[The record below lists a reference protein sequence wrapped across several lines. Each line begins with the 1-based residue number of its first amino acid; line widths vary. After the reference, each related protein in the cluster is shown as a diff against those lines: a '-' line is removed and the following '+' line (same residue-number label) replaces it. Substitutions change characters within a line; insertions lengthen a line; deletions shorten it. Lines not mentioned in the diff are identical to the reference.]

1 MWPQHGVNHHCDVFG
16 GGVDVG
22 ELGYIQVE
30 VLVVEVIEHMLLDG
44 GGQHAKVDD
53 IANLWIHCT
62 TDAHDEFVVVAMEIG
77 VVAFAV
83 NARIVCIAHRWV
95 VDAVRGIEMLM
106 AVDRN
111 TWGAGSS
118 HVHLAGYDTGLTT
131 TRVSLQHGCS

>member
-1 MWPQHGVNHHCDVFG
+1 MWSQHGVNHHCDVFG
-16 GGVDVG
+16 SRVDVG

-53 IANLWIHCT
+53 IANLWIHRT

-77 VVAFAV
+77 VVALAV
-83 NARIVCIAHRWV
+83 NARIVGIAQRWV
-95 VDAVRGIEMLM
+95 VDAVSSVEMLM

-111 TWGAGSS
+111 TWGARSN

-131 TRVSLQHGCS
+131 TRV